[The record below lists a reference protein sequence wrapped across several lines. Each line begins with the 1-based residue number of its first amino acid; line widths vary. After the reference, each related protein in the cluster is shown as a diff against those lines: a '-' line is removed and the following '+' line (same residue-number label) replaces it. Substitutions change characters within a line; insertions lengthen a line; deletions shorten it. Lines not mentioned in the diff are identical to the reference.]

1 MKTIF
6 AGISA
11 SALAIIASMAAP
23 ASAQVTL
30 KVADSFPVGH
40 YVTEYMT
47 KPWMEE
53 VTAKT
58 NGKVKFEYFPAE
70 QLGKLKDMLM
80 LAQSGVTDIAYV
92 VPSIVPDK
100 MPLSPVAEL
109 PLAEAVGCNGAM
121 AYYKLVTQ
129 NTQLRKLDFEAN
141 KVRPILVQNLPPY
154 QVFTGKPI
162 GSLKDLKGLKIRVT
176 GSAKAAVME
185 RLGSVPVQIPT
196 PEVREALS
204 RGTVD
209 GIMFVYSSLFPYDLH
224 PLVKTATTELNFGG
238 WISAY
243 LISEAKWKSLSPDVQ
258 EVMTTLGE
266 KYSRKNCEAVMA
278 DDARDR
284 DRIVQGGA
292 KLLQLSAAEK
302 AEFAEKTAT
311 VAEQWATDLD
321 KRGRAG
327 STVLKEYREALKA
340 N

>member
-1 MKTIF
+1 MKPALTTTAIL
-6 AGISA
+6 GL
-11 SALAIIASMAAP
+11 ALAATW
-23 ASAQVTL
+23 SANAQAQITL
-30 KVADSFPVGH
+30 KVADSFPAGH
-40 YVTEYMT
+40 YVTRYMT

-53 VTAKT
+53 VTEKT
-58 NGKVKFEYFPAE
+58 GGKVKFEHYPAE

-109 PLAEAVGCNGAM
+109 PLPEAVGCNGAM
-121 AYYKLVTQ
+121 AYYKVVNQ
-129 NTQLRKLDFEAN
+129 NSQLRRLDFEAN

-154 QVFTGKPI
+154 QVFTGKQI
-162 GSLKDLKGLKIRVT
+162 NGLKDLQGMKIRVT

-224 PLVKTATTELNFGG
+224 PLVKTATTDLNFGG

-243 LISEAKWKSLSPDVQ
+243 LISEAKWNALPADVQ
-258 EVMTTLGE
+258 EIMTTLGE
-266 KYSRKNCEAVMA
+266 KYTRRNCELVMQ
-278 DDARDR
+278 DDAKDR
-284 DRIVQGGA
+284 DRLVQGGT
-292 KLLQLSAAEK
+292 KLLQLSAEEK
-302 AEFAEKTAT
+302 AEFASKTAD
-311 VAEQWATDLD
+311 VAEKWAADLD

-327 STVLKEYREALKA
+327 SAVLKEYREALKA